1 MEEAKLIM
9 KGGKHYGQINSTAVY
24 VGNSLTV
31 PDPLFSASQNKAT
44 FLLNNKIKMLGKL
57 LRMLEN
63 GNRLT

>member
-1 MEEAKLIM
+1 M
-9 KGGKHYGQINSTAVY
+9 KGGKHHGQINSVAVY

-31 PDPLFSASQNKAT
+31 HDPLFLSSQIVPEKNKAT
-44 FLLNNKIKMLGKL
+44 FLLNNKIKMLGML